1 MSSIW
6 RGGARLTTPG
16 ALRHRGRRS
25 VAVAAAVLATGVLT
39 ALLVA
44 RDAAPE
50 LVVLPVLALIVG
62 VMIARWR
69 VVHARSVRT
78 AHEARARRELTRRLT
93 AGEEP
98 WKVVVAASD
107 DIEDIFGFDEC
118 RADLDA
124 QGRVVVFT
132 SPSADDLGPSDRV
145 LFSRFVA
152 SLIESVERARAGQ
165 PQVHAEP

>member
-6 RGGARLTTPG
+6 RGGAGPTR
-16 ALRHRGRRS
+16 AAAFRHRGRHWLAAV
-25 VAVAAAVLATGVLT
+25 VAVVGVGGLAAGLIVRGGDPMIALL
-39 ALLVA
+39 ALLVVILGAALA
-44 RDAAPE
+44 RAR
-50 LVVLPVLALIVG
+50 IVHG
-62 VMIARWR
+62 RA
-69 VVHARSVRT
+69 VRT
-78 AHEARARRELTRRLT
+78 ALEARARRDLTSRLA

-98 WKVVVAASD
+98 WRVVVVASD
-107 DIEDIFGFDEC
+107 HVEDIFGFEEC

-165 PQVHAEP
+165 PQAHAEP